1 MNFIEG
7 ESDGSPWVRSNET
20 GEYYKRE
27 WDGEQGQ
34 WVTVW
39 KPRISTNALQDEINI
54 VKDGHVYRELDPFE
68 EEALQKFVSG
78 RLAGDSFQ
86 PRKNQATM
94 LEATSNDLVYEPLT
108 KALDMRIVQLS
119 PGNFDEEI
127 ECILHH
133 CSVGFEYPVDPTR
146 QVVGSGSLTFLTPT
160 FHAVSNAT
168 GAPMWYTAL
177 SYVWGDPAF
186 VESIRCNGKA
196 FRTTK
201 NLYIA
206 LKYLRRTD
214 VAVNL
219 WIDQICIN
227 QNDLEEKTHQV
238 VLMSKI
244 YQRAWSTIVWLGEE
258 ADNSRNAHDAIRA
271 VNEAL
276 QYHTAEGAPT
286 TEDFERLALPVPG
299 SPAWYDVGKLLGRP
313 WFQRLWIIQEAVLS
327 HDVRFICGRVCIP
340 WKDLSIFAICMIDN
354 DLGGILA
361 LDVSA
366 EHEAHESGLTRI
378 RMIDRMIDYEWTHPR
393 QSALLG
399 ALVDGRGS
407 RATDPRDKVFGI
419 MGMTATPLHPDYT
432 SPVTEIYTEAARKI
446 LHAAASNLIDLLHCV
461 DHEQPPTQLPSWV
474 PDWSVPRQTAS
485 LGYLGR
491 SQGVHQT
498 AKDSEIEW
506 EYRPNDLAL
515 NISGFCCDTI
525 SRIGPLADFVLT
537 DLIVRESPTHRFVM
551 ECMHQIT
558 EYCQKQPNQ
567 SSLFEAFWQTLV
579 AGKDHSN
586 VQKAPLDYAA
596 IFSLLIDTATGHS
609 PSFPDQPNFKRK
621 LTLANL
627 EVRRPSILYRQM
639 QIAFKAAVK
648 GRRFGTTTNGCIGL
662 YPRGTKIGDRVC
674 VFSGGHVPFVLRW
687 DSKRDSYQLVGEC
700 YQHGIMDGEV
710 MCTTEFAFHGIKV
723 K

>member
-1 MNFIEG
+1 M
-7 ESDGSPWVRSNET
+7 
-20 GEYYKRE
+20 
-27 WDGEQGQ
+27 
-34 WVTVW
+34 
-39 KPRISTNALQDEINI
+39 
-54 VKDGHVYRELDPFE
+54 YRELDPFE
-68 EEALQKFVSG
+68 EEALRKFVSE
-78 RLAGDSFQ
+78 RLAEDSFH
-86 PRKNQATM
+86 PRKNPATM
-94 LEATSNDLVYEPLT
+94 LGATSNDLVYEALT
-108 KALDMRIVQLS
+108 NALDMRIVQLS

-127 ECILHH
+127 ECNLHH
-133 CSVGFEYPVDPTR
+133 CSVRFEYPVDPTK
-146 QVVGSGSLTFLTPT
+146 QVAGSKSLTFTTPT

-168 GAPMWYTAL
+168 GAPIWYTAL

-186 VESIRCNGKA
+186 VKSIRCNGKA
-196 FRTTK
+196 FRTTQ

-214 VAVNL
+214 TAVNL

-227 QNDLEEKTHQV
+227 QNDLQEKTQQV

-244 YQRAWSTIVWLGEE
+244 YQRAWSTIIWLGEE
-258 ADNSRNAHDAIRA
+258 ADNSRNAHDTIRA

-276 QYHTAEGAPT
+276 QYRTAEGAPPM
-286 TEDFERLALPVPG
+286 EDFDRLALPFPG
-299 SPAWYDVGKLLGRP
+299 SPAWHDVGKLLDRP

-327 HDVRFICGRVCIP
+327 HDVRFICGRVYIP
-340 WKDLSIFAICMIDN
+340 WKDLSLFAICMIDN
-354 DLGGILA
+354 DLGGLIA
-361 LDVSA
+361 LGNSA
-366 EHEAHESGLTRI
+366 EHEVYESGLTRI

-432 SPVTEIYTEAARKI
+432 SPVTKVYIEAARKI
-446 LHAAASNLIDLLHCV
+446 LDAAASNLIDLLCCV

-474 PDWSVPRQTAS
+474 PDWNVPRQTAS

-491 SQGVHQT
+491 SQGIHQA
-498 AKDSEIEW
+498 AKDSRIEW
-506 EYRPNDLAL
+506 DYHSNNLAL
-515 NISGFCCDTI
+515 ITSGFCCDTI
-525 SRIGPLADFVLT
+525 SSIGPLADFVLT
-537 DLIVRESPTHRFVM
+537 DLIVRASPTHRFVM
-551 ECMHQIT
+551 ECIRQVS

-586 VQKAPLDYAA
+586 VQKAPLDYAG
-596 IFSLLIDTATGHS
+596 IFALLIDTATGQS
-609 PSFPDQPNFKRK
+609 PSVSDQPNFKRK

-627 EVRRPSILYRQM
+627 EVRRPRILYRQM

-648 GRRFGTTTNGCIGL
+648 GRRFGTTTKGCMGL
-662 YPRGTKIGDRVC
+662 YPRGTQIGDRVC
-674 VFSGGHVPFVLRW
+674 IFSGGHVPFVLRQ
-687 DSKRDSYQLVGEC
+687 DDERDSYRLVGEC

-710 MCTTEFAFHGIKV
+710 ISTTEFAFHGIEV